1 MKRITIL
8 LAIVGIFSLQGCTTN
23 DTTDYV
29 DNDTISE
36 VFEVNSVSFNSLN
49 AYSRGVDLVPAIYP
63 SDMVLVYRLS
73 GIFQGQDVWKL
84 LPESYYFSDG
94 TLDFAY
100 HFDFT
105 MNDVSIYMVGN
116 DLQSVLDQYRSNQTF
131 RIVIIPGYLTNKS
144 VSKVKFSDYNAVISA
159 YGIDDSKVKVLN

>member
-23 DTTDYV
+23 DDTAYV

-36 VFEVNSVSFNSLN
+36 VFEVNNVSFNSLN
-49 AYSRGVDLVPAIYP
+49 AYSRGVDLVPAIYS

-84 LPESYYFSDG
+84 LPESYYLPDG
-94 TLDFAY
+94 TL
-100 HFDFT
+100 
-105 MNDVSIYMVGN
+105 
-116 DLQSVLDQYRSNQTF
+116 L
-131 RIVIIPGYLTNKS
+131 
-144 VSKVKFSDYNAVISA
+144 
-159 YGIDDSKVKVLN
+159 